1 MVNLER
7 CNGSCITLDDPSC
20 KTCIPNK
27 TEDDNLNVFNMIT
40 RKNESKALRK
50 HISCKCKR
58 KFESRKCY
66 SIEKQ

>member
-20 KTCIPNK
+20 KICIPNK
-27 TEDDNLNVFNMIT
+27 TEDHNLNVFNMIT
-40 RKNESKALRK
+40 RTNESKALTK

-66 SIEKQ
+66 SME